1 MQRSTISAHSASDVP
16 GPGAEDIHAA
26 LKRIFGFDHFR
37 AGQESVVRDALTG
50 RDVLALMPTGGG
62 KSLCFQLP
70 ALLQTG
76 VTLVVSPLIALMQDQ
91 VRLLRDNDIA
101 ASFINSS
108 LESAELSRRTTAM
121 VRGDYKLLYLAP
133 ERLLLR
139 DFLDGPLRSLREGV
153 GINAFVIDEAH
164 CVSEWG
170 HDFRRD
176 YRQLSLL
183 RSRHPEI
190 PMLAFTATATPRVRA
205 DIVTQL
211 ALRNPAIHISS
222 FNRPNLFYQVRAKS
236 KHTYPELLTQVRSGG
251 AGIVYCLSRR
261 RVDEL
266 ALQLQSDGIRV
277 RPYHAGLDAVAR
289 RENQE
294 SFIRD
299 DVQVIV
305 ATIAFGMGINKPDVR
320 WVAHYDLPRTL
331 EGYYQ
336 ESGRAGRDGDPARCT
351 LYFGGSDIR
360 TSEFLIQQK
369 ADPDTG
375 APLEEEQRIARQ
387 QLRQVLNYAESTEC
401 RRAIQLR
408 YLGEDFAVPCAACDN
423 CCEPR
428 AMQDW
433 STEAR
438 QFMSCIA
445 RLAQRG
451 QKFGAAHVIDILRG
465 ARSERLLSR
474 GHDTLSVY
482 GIGKQRSVEEWRGV
496 ARAMIHQGLVAES
509 QDGYPVLSL
518 NSQSGRVLREELAVH
533 IAAPIKRSRSRS
545 GARAGAAAG
554 GGSAAGTGSAATA
567 TRAAGV
573 ATESGTLFEALR
585 ALRKRLA
592 DEHGLPPYVVFHDS
606 TLREMAERRPFTL
619 SQFAEL
625 PGVGNAKLARY
636 GEPFIAAITEHVSRG
651 VR

>member
-1 MQRSTISAHSASDVP
+1 MPDLTLRAPSSGFHR
-16 GPGAEDIHAA
+16 AEDVKAA
-26 LKRIFGFDHFR
+26 LKRRFGFDHFR
-37 AGQESVVRDALTG
+37 AGQEAVVRDALAG

-70 ALLQTG
+70 ALLQSG

-91 VRLLRDNDIA
+91 VRLLRDNDIDA
-101 ASFINSS
+101 NFINSS
-108 LESAELSRRTTAM
+108 LDAMEVSRRTAALL
-121 VRGDYKLLYLAP
+121 RGDYKLFYLAP

-139 DFLDGPLRSLREGV
+139 DFLDGPLRRLNEGP

-170 HDFRRD
+170 HDFRRE

-183 RSRHPEI
+183 RRRHPQI
-190 PMLAFTATATPRVRA
+190 PVLAFTATATPRVRS
-205 DIVTQL
+205 DIVAQL
-211 ALRNPAIHISS
+211 ALREPAIHVSS
-222 FNRPNLFYQVRAKS
+222 FNRPNLFYQVRAKG
-236 KHTYPELLTQVRSGG
+236 KQTYAELLAQVRGGG

-266 ALQLQSDGIRV
+266 SLQLHSDGIRV
-277 RPYHAGLDAVAR
+277 RPYHAGLDAIVR
-289 RENQE
+289 RDNQE
-294 SFIRD
+294 AFIRD

-320 WVAHYDLPRTL
+320 WVVHYDLPKTL

-351 LYFGGSDIR
+351 LYFGASDIR

-369 ADPDTG
+369 IDADTG
-375 APLEEEQRIARQ
+375 APLEAEQRIARQ
-387 QLRQVLNYAESTEC
+387 QLRQVLNYAESTDC

-408 YLGEDFAVPCAACDN
+408 YLGETFTPPCGACDN

-428 AMQDW
+428 KMQDW

-438 QFMSCIA
+438 QFISCIA

-451 QKFGAAHVIDILRG
+451 QRFGAAHVIDILRG
-465 ARSERLLSR
+465 ARNDRVLSR
-474 GHDTLSVY
+474 GHDSLSVY
-482 GIGKQRSVEEWRGV
+482 GIGKPRSVDEWRSV
-496 ARAMIHQGLVAES
+496 ARALLHQGLIDET

-518 NSQSGRVLREELAVH
+518 NAQSAQVLREELIVH
-533 IAAPIKRSRSRS
+533 IAAPVKRTRGRSSSTVDPPAGTPTAAPAAQS
-545 GARAGAAAG
+545 GA
-554 GGSAAGTGSAATA
+554 
-567 TRAAGV
+567 
-573 ATESGTLFEALR
+573 LFDRLR

-592 DEHGLPPYVVFHDS
+592 DENGVPPYVVFHDA
-606 TLREMAERRPFTL
+606 TLREMVERRPLTL
-619 SQFAEL
+619 DQFAEL
-625 PGVGNAKLARY
+625 PGVGQAKLARY
-636 GEPFIAAITEHVSRG
+636 GDHFIAALREYFS
-651 VR
+651 

>member
-1 MQRSTISAHSASDVP
+1 MSRPSKSAISAGHTTPHVQ
-16 GPGAEDIHAA
+16 AEDLHGA
-26 LKRIFGFDHFR
+26 LKRAFGFEHFR
-37 AGQESVVRDALTG
+37 PGQESVVRDALAG

-70 ALLQTG
+70 ALLQAG
-76 VTLVVSPLIALMQDQ
+76 VTVVVSPLIALMQDQ

-108 LESAELSRRTTAM
+108 LEPAELSRRTTAL
-121 VRGDYKLLYLAP
+121 VRGEYKLLYLAP
-133 ERLLLR
+133 ERLLLSE
-139 DFLDGPLRSLREGV
+139 FLDGPLRRLHEGV

-170 HDFRRD
+170 HDFRRE
-176 YRQLSLL
+176 YRQLSAL
-183 RSRHPEI
+183 RRRHPKT

-211 ALRNPAIHISS
+211 ALRDPAIHISS
-222 FNRPNLFYQVRAKS
+222 FNRPNLFYQVRPKT
-236 KHTYPELLTQVRSGG
+236 KNTYAELLAQARGGG

-266 ALQLQSDGIRV
+266 AAQLQSDRIRV
-277 RPYHAGLDAVAR
+277 RPYHAGLDAGTR

-294 SFIRD
+294 AFIRD

-369 ADPDTG
+369 VDPDTG

-387 QLRQVLNYAESTEC
+387 QLRQVLSYAESTEC

-408 YLGEDFAVPCAACDN
+408 YLGEEFAVPCTACDN

-428 AMQDW
+428 SMQDW

-445 RLAQRG
+445 RLGQRG
-451 QKFGAAHVIDILRG
+451 QRFGAAHVIDILRG

-482 GIGKQRSVEEWRGV
+482 GIGKQRSVEEWRAV
-496 ARAMIHQGLVAES
+496 ARALIHQGLVTES

-518 NSQSGRVLREELAVH
+518 NAQSGRVLREELAVR
-533 IAAPIKRSRSRS
+533 IAAPLKRSRPRSLPGAASPAGDPAATGAVSRS
-545 GARAGAAAG
+545 SGLTPPG
-554 GGSAAGTGSAATA
+554 
-567 TRAAGV
+567 
-573 ATESGTLFEALR
+573 GTLFDALR

-606 TLREMAERRPFTL
+606 TLREMAERRPRTL

-625 PGVGNAKLARY
+625 PGVGHAKLARY
-636 GEPFIAAITEHVSRG
+636 GEHFIAVIGEHASQAP
-651 VR
+651 

>member
-1 MQRSTISAHSASDVP
+1 M
-16 GPGAEDIHAA
+16 AELAAA
-26 LKRIFGFDHFR
+26 LKRIFGFDDFR
-37 AGQESVVRDALTG
+37 AGQEAVIRDALAG

-70 ALLQTG
+70 ALLQPG

-108 LESAELSRRTTAM
+108 LEPIELSRRIAALL
-121 VRGDYKLLYLAP
+121 RGEYKLLYLAP
-133 ERLLLR
+133 ERLLLA
-139 DFLDGPLRSLREGV
+139 DFLDGPLRKLSEGP

-170 HDFRRD
+170 HDFRRE

-183 RSRHPEI
+183 RRRYPET
-190 PMLAFTATATPRVRA
+190 PMLAFTATATPRVRT
-205 DIVTQL
+205 DIVAQL
-211 ALRNPAIHISS
+211 ELRHPAIHVSS
-222 FNRPNLFYQVRAKS
+222 FNRPNLYYQVRAKC
-236 KHTYPELLTQVRSGG
+236 KRTYGELLAEVRGGG

-266 ALQLQSDGIRV
+266 AQQLQADGIRV

-289 RENQE
+289 RVNQE
-294 SFIRD
+294 AFIRD

-320 WVAHYDLPRTL
+320 WVAHYDLPKTL

-369 ADPDTG
+369 VDPDTG
-375 APLEEEQRIARQ
+375 AALEEEQRIARQ
-387 QLRQVLNYAESTEC
+387 QLRQVLNYAESAEC

-408 YLGEDFAVPCAACDN
+408 YLGEPFAAPCGACDN

-428 AMQDW
+428 STQD
-433 STEAR
+433 SSLEAR

-451 QKFGAAHVIDILRG
+451 QRFGAAQIIDILRG
-465 ARSERLLSR
+465 ARSERVLSR

-482 GIGKQRSVEEWRGV
+482 GIGKQRSIDEWRGV
-496 ARAMIHQGLVAES
+496 ARALLHQGLIDET
-509 QDGYPVLSL
+509 QDGFPVLSL
-518 NSQSGRVLREELAVH
+518 NAQSAKVLREELAVQ
-533 IAAPIKRSRSRS
+533 IAAAVKKPKLR
-545 GARAGAAAG
+545 RAGGANAG
-554 GGSAAGTGSAATA
+554 N
-567 TRAAGV
+567 GV
-573 ATESGTLFEALR
+573 SGPAQGGTLFEHLR

-592 DEHGLPPYVVFHDS
+592 DENGLPPYVVFHDA
-606 TLREMAERRPFTL
+606 TLREMAARRPLTL
-619 SQFAEL
+619 AQFAQL
-625 PGVGNAKLARY
+625 PGVGRAKLERY
-636 GEPFIAAITEHVSRG
+636 GEEFIAAMREHFS
-651 VR
+651 

>member
-1 MQRSTISAHSASDVP
+1 M
-16 GPGAEDIHAA
+16 AELQAA
-26 LKRIFGFDHFR
+26 LKRIFGFDRFR
-37 AGQESVVRDALTG
+37 TGQEAVVRDALAG

-70 ALLQTG
+70 ALLQPG

-108 LESAELSRRTTAM
+108 LEAAEVSRRTAALL
-121 VRGDYKLLYLAP
+121 RGDYKLLYLAP
-133 ERLLLR
+133 ERLLLPE
-139 DFLDGPLRSLREGV
+139 FVDGPLRRLSESP

-170 HDFRRD
+170 HDFRRE

-183 RSRHPEI
+183 RRRHPQI
-190 PMLAFTATATPRVRA
+190 PMLAFTATATPRVRS
-205 DIVTQL
+205 DIVAQL
-211 ALRNPAIHISS
+211 ALRNPALHVSS

-236 KHTYPELLTQVRSGG
+236 KRTYAELSAQVRGGG

-266 ALQLQSDGIRV
+266 ALQLQSDGFRV
-277 RPYHAGLDAVAR
+277 RPYHAGLDAAAR
-289 RENQE
+289 RNNQE
-294 SFIRD
+294 AFIRD

-320 WVAHYDLPRTL
+320 WVVHYDLPKTL

-336 ESGRAGRDGDPARCT
+336 ESGRAGGDGDPARCT
-351 LYFGGSDIR
+351 LFFGASDIR

-369 ADPDTG
+369 MDPDTG
-375 APLEEEQRIARQ
+375 AALEVEQRIARQ

-408 YLGEDFAVPCAACDN
+408 YLGEGFAAPCGACDN

-428 AMQDW
+428 TLQDW

-451 QKFGAAHVIDILRG
+451 QRFGAAQIIDILRG
-465 ARSERLLSR
+465 ARSDRVLSR

-482 GIGKQRSVEEWRGV
+482 GIGKQRSVDEWRSV
-496 ARAMIHQGLVAES
+496 ARALLHQGLIEET

-518 NSQSGRVLREELAVH
+518 NAQSGPVLRQELIVRM
-533 IAAPIKRSRSRS
+533 AAPAKRSRARS
-545 GARAGAAAG
+545 
-554 GGSAAGTGSAATA
+554 SAAEGP
-567 TRAAGV
+567 
-573 ATESGTLFEALR
+573 ATENGALFERLR

-592 DEHGLPPYVVFHDS
+592 DEHGLPPYVVFHDA
-606 TLREMAERRPFTL
+606 TLREMAERRPLNLT
-619 SQFAEL
+619 QFADI
-625 PGVGNAKLARY
+625 PGVGQAKLARY
-636 GEPFIAAITEHVSRG
+636 GDHFIAAIAEHSSQAR
-651 VR
+651 

>member
-1 MQRSTISAHSASDVP
+1 M
-16 GPGAEDIHAA
+16 AELQAA
-26 LKRIFGFDHFR
+26 LKRIFGFDRFLT
-37 AGQESVVRDALTG
+37 GQEAVVRDALAG

-70 ALLQTG
+70 ALLQPG

-108 LESAELSRRTTAM
+108 LEAAEVSRRTAALL
-121 VRGDYKLLYLAP
+121 RGDYKLLYLAP
-133 ERLLLR
+133 ERLLLPE
-139 DFLDGPLRSLREGV
+139 FVDGPLRRLSESP

-170 HDFRRD
+170 HDFRRE

-183 RSRHPEI
+183 RRRHPQI
-190 PMLAFTATATPRVRA
+190 PMLAFTATATPRVRT
-205 DIVTQL
+205 DIVAQL
-211 ALRNPAIHISS
+211 ALRNPALHVSS

-236 KHTYPELLTQVRSGG
+236 KRTYAELSAQVRGGG

-266 ALQLQSDGIRV
+266 ALQLQSDGFRV
-277 RPYHAGLDAVAR
+277 RPYHAGLDAAAR
-289 RENQE
+289 RNNQE
-294 SFIRD
+294 AFIRD

-320 WVAHYDLPRTL
+320 WVVHYDLPKTL

-351 LYFGGSDIR
+351 LFFGASDIR

-369 ADPDTG
+369 MDPDTG
-375 APLEEEQRIARQ
+375 AALEVEQRIARQ

-401 RRAIQLR
+401 RRAVQLR
-408 YLGEDFAVPCAACDN
+408 YLGEGFAAPCGACDN

-428 AMQDW
+428 TLQDW

-451 QKFGAAHVIDILRG
+451 QRFGAAQIIDILRG
-465 ARSERLLSR
+465 ARSDRVLSR

-482 GIGKQRSVEEWRGV
+482 GIGKQRSVDEWRSV
-496 ARAMIHQGLVAES
+496 ARALLHQGLIEET

-518 NSQSGRVLREELAVH
+518 NAQSGQVLRQELIVH
-533 IAAPIKRSRSRS
+533 MAAPVKRSRARS
-545 GARAGAAAG
+545 
-554 GGSAAGTGSAATA
+554 SAAEGP
-567 TRAAGV
+567 
-573 ATESGTLFEALR
+573 ATENGALFERLR

-592 DEHGLPPYVVFHDS
+592 DEHGLPPYVVFHDA
-606 TLREMAERRPFTL
+606 TLREMAERRPLNLT
-619 SQFAEL
+619 QFADI
-625 PGVGNAKLARY
+625 PGVGQAKLARY
-636 GEPFIAAITEHVSRG
+636 GDHFIAAIAEHSSQTR
-651 VR
+651 